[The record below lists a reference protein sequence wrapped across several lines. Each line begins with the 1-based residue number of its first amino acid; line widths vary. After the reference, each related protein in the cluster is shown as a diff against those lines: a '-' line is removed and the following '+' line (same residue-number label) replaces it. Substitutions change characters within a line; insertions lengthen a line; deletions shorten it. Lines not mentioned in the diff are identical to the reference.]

1 MIEILNTELRI
12 DFDLEDYEYKT
23 SWSPIDLTN
32 TSAAKTAM
40 DITDSARNYT
50 PKYRATWVQDFP
62 RQRVLARAGD
72 IDTLDDASRNVLARP
87 SALELRFRAYLD
99 V

>member
-12 DFDLEDYEYKT
+12 DVDLEDYEYKT

-50 PKYRATWVQDFP
+50 PEYRATWVQDFP
-62 RQRVLARAGD
+62 RQRVLAREGD

>member
-50 PKYRATWVQDFP
+50 PEYRATWVQDFP